1 MIQEEV
7 IVKKRQGEVLREKN
21 REQDREKERQKKV
34 VSIREN
40 EQGNEDDN
48 SNYNFVLLT
57 HFYFLNIFN
66 VTYIYVFRSSKR
78 IRDDD

>member
-1 MIQEEV
+1 MSIRENE
-7 IVKKRQGEVLREKN
+7 QGNEN
-21 REQDREKERQKKV
+21 DNSNYREKERQKKV